1 MPNDSVEIE
10 HAFNLKL
17 EQLDGH
23 DNDYPSKVIGSIF
36 ITSDTIKKI
45 CRQERVLTW
54 ALPLA
59 ALQRK
64 M

>member
-1 MPNDSVEIE
+1 MPNDSVEFE
-10 HAFNLKL
+10 HVFNLKL
-17 EQLDGH
+17 EQLDDH
-23 DNDYPSKVIGSIF
+23 DNGHPFKVIGSIF
-36 ITSDTIKKI
+36 IASNTIKKI
-45 CRQERVLTW
+45 CQQERVLPW